1 MKPSI
6 DNIINEFALHG
17 LKSQNHD
24 FFIRHVAN
32 AINGY
37 PKESMFFGRIIKF
50 SLNGEEFLPD
60 LSDEAKKN
68 IWNQT
73 RKESTK
79 MTDYFLDLV
88 ENGTAI
94 KICFEFEAIGTNGNH
109 YNGKVNLTVCQDG
122 VYIDAFD
129 YIVD

>member
-1 MKPSI
+1 MKSSI

-17 LKSQNHD
+17 LKSQDYD

-32 AINGY
+32 VINGH
-37 PKESMFFGRIIKF
+37 PKESMLFGRIIKF
-50 SLNGEEFLPD
+50 SLKGEGFLPD
-60 LSDEAKKN
+60 LFGGAKKN

-73 RKESTK
+73 RKESAK
-79 MTDYFLDLV
+79 MTDHSLDLV

-94 KICFEFEAIGTNGNH
+94 EIYFEFEAVGTNDNH

-122 VYIDAFD
+122 IYIDTFD

>member
-6 DNIINEFALHG
+6 NNIINEFALHG

-32 AINGY
+32 AINGH

-50 SLNGEEFLPD
+50 SLKGEEFLPD
-60 LSDEAKKN
+60 LFDEAKKN

-73 RKESTK
+73 RKESAK
-79 MTDYFLDLV
+79 MTDCFLDLV
-88 ENGTAI
+88 ENGAEI
-94 KICFEFEAIGTNGNH
+94 GICLEFEVVNTNGNH
-109 YNGKVNLTVCQDG
+109 CNGKVNLTICQDG